1 MTSFVSRSAAP
12 QDAMAARHLVKYP
25 RDSNYDKVTSHVKVL
40 MDGPRH
46 NRMFVA
52 AAAEQLAQLQSV
64 APHLDEA
71 ERRALAARFPAAEH
85 FFADLSHGSTPRAR
99 FPGDGGGKVKL
110 PIIGSAEASP
120 RAHYATNMMA
130 PRMPEAARSEKPRK
144 SGQNPRPPK
153 PSPRGRAGA
162 FSLIDARAEPVGNV
176 PFDGHAFEADE
187 SVLARLEDPMMGARG
202 LTITPP
208 AAINVSDGRYAI
220 PPVLSPGPSSEVWGD
235 GLDPSISVTNEALW
249 EENPA
254 VCGAA

>member
-1 MTSFVSRSAAP
+1 
-12 QDAMAARHLVKYP
+12 MAARHLVKYP

-110 PIIGSAEASP
+110 PMIGSAEASP
-120 RAHYATNMMA
+120 GFRTA
-130 PRMPEAARSEKPRK
+130 E
-144 SGQNPRPPK
+144 
-153 PSPRGRAGA
+153 PRGRRVGRRRLAPSRG
-162 FSLIDARAEPVGNV
+162 EP
-176 PFDGHAFEADE
+176 F
-187 SVLARLEDPMMGARG
+187 RK
-202 LTITPP
+202 
-208 AAINVSDGRYAI
+208 
-220 PPVLSPGPSSEVWGD
+220 
-235 GLDPSISVTNEALW
+235 
-249 EENPA
+249 
-254 VCGAA
+254 